1 MLPKLNPLRLARL
14 EKGLSQWQVSR
25 ETGISQSTISLY
37 EQEYREP
44 KPEHKEALARL
55 YGKEVEELW
64 K

>member
-1 MLPKLNPLRLARL
+1 MLPKLNPLKLARL
-14 EKGLSQWQVSR
+14 EVGKSQWGVAK

-37 EQEYREP
+37 EQGYKDP
-44 KPEHKEALARL
+44 KPEHKEKLARL